1 MEDLADMN
9 RSTIRVLASLSGLAV
24 TAAIVLGACSSAAT
38 APPAAT
44 AAASAAPTAVA
55 PSAAGAGVAVLAA
68 ATGSVGSYLTGA
80 NGMTLY
86 TYKPDTSSPGKS
98 ACNGTCA
105 ATWPPFEVAA
115 GSTPTAGS
123 GVTGA
128 IATITRDDGTTQVT
142 YKGAPLYYFK
152 GDSAAG
158 DTKGQGIG
166 GIWFVA
172 AP

>member
-1 MEDLADMN
+1 MH
-9 RSTIRVLASLSGLAV
+9 RSTIRVRATLGGLAV

-38 APPAAT
+38 PPPAAT
-44 AAASAAPTAVA
+44 AAASAAPSAAVS
-55 PSAAGAGVAVLAA
+55 SAAGTATLAA

-98 ACNGTCA
+98 TCNGTCA
-105 ATWPPFEVAA
+105 ATWPPFEIAA

-128 IATITRDDGTTQVT
+128 IATITRDDGSTQVT
-142 YKGAPLYYFK
+142 YKGAPLYYYR

-158 DTKGQGIG
+158 DTNGQGIQG
-166 GIWFVA
+166 VWFVV

>member
-1 MEDLADMN
+1 MH
-9 RSTIRVLASLSGLAV
+9 RSTIRVRATLGGLAV
-24 TAAIVLGACSSAAT
+24 TAAIVLGACSGAAT
-38 APPAAT
+38 PPPAAT
-44 AAASAAPTAVA
+44 AAASAAPSAA
-55 PSAAGAGVAVLAA
+55 ASSAAGTATLAA
-68 ATGSVGSYLTGA
+68 ATGSVGTYLTGA

-86 TYKPDTSSPGKS
+86 TYKPDTSSPGRS

-105 ATWPPFEVAA
+105 ATWPPFEIAA

-128 IATITRDDGTTQVT
+128 IATITRDDGSTQVT
-142 YKGAPLYYFK
+142 YKGAPLYYYR

-158 DTKGQGIG
+158 DTNGQGIQG
-166 GIWFVA
+166 VWFVV

>member
-1 MEDLADMN
+1 MEDLADMD
-9 RSTIRVLASLSGLAV
+9 RSTNRVRASLSGLAV

-38 APPAAT
+38 PPPAAT
-44 AAASAAPTAVA
+44 AAASAAP
-55 PSAAGAGVAVLAA
+55 SAAASSAASVATLVA
-68 ATGSVGSYLTGA
+68 ATGSVGPYLTGA

-86 TYKPDTSSPGKS
+86 TYKPDASSPGKS

-128 IATITRDDGTTQVT
+128 IATITRDDGSTQVT

-166 GIWFVA
+166 GIWFVV